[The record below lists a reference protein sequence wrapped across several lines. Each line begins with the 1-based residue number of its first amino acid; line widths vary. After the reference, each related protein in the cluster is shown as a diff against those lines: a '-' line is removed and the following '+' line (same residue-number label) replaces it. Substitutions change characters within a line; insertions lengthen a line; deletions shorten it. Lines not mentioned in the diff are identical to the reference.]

1 MDKKTREQMK
11 HDLNNILGDLGS
23 WIDGEPEGYEANRL
37 QDAFD
42 LLGEAI
48 DQFRYVDH
56 PEAFNT
62 EVLERRKK
70 MMAATDKKIQDLEK
84 QIMVEH
90 TENESLKMAISRAND
105 TIKEQTGA
113 IKMLKEL
120 LKEM

>member
-1 MDKKTREQMK
+1 MDRKTREQMK

-23 WIDGEPEGYEANRL
+23 WIDDEPEGYEANRL

-56 PEAFNT
+56 PEAFNE

-70 MMAATDKKIQDLEK
+70 VMSAADKKIADLEK

>member
-1 MDKKTREQMK
+1 MDKNTREKMK
-11 HDLNNILGDLGS
+11 HDLNNILGDLGG
-23 WIDGEPEGYEANRL
+23 WIDEEPEGYEYNRL

-48 DQFRYVDH
+48 DHLRYIDH

-62 EVLERRKK
+62 EVIEPRKR
-70 MMAATDKKIQDLEK
+70 MMSATDKQIADLEK
-84 QIMVEH
+84 KVMVER